1 VEASLGVPI
10 GSVGRVD
17 SLRICLVGNAW
28 VRKWTLQRT
37 KRYKRGALVG
47 SWTTDTSGET
57 SVGTHKLEEAIEK
70 FVVISCPYT
79 IGSVYMVQWR
89 FSSC

>member
-1 VEASLGVPI
+1 MGKE
-10 GSVGRVD
+10 VD
-17 SLRICLVGNAW
+17 SPKNQTV
-28 VRKWTLQRT
+28 QE
-37 KRYKRGALVG
+37 GALVG